1 MYPKPHIL
9 LFLHTIS
16 GPDYYAP
23 PWYYTRNSV
32 EPLNHCEEPRNMRT
46 VCIQCPCINGYYI
59 QGESGRS
66 FKSSVLVRPL
76 YQPSY
81 FCRRGQRLL
90 LGRGTNRYQPLHW
103 WNYSISTIVS
113 VELLDI
119 NHCTGETTRY
129 QPLYR
134 WNHSISTIVSVQLL
148 NINHCIGGTTQEST
162 IVPVELLNNQPL
174 YRC

>member
-1 MYPKPHIL
+1 
-9 LFLHTIS
+9 
-16 GPDYYAP
+16 
-23 PWYYTRNSV
+23 
-32 EPLNHCEEPRNMRT
+32 MRT

-103 WNYSISTIVS
+103 WNYSISTIAPVKLLDINRCIGGTTQYQPLFRCNYSTSTIVS
-113 VELLDI
+113 VELLK
-119 NHCTGETTRY
+119 N

-134 WNHSISTIVSVQLL
+134 WNYSI
-148 NINHCIGGTTQEST
+148 INHCIG
-162 IVPVELLNNQPL
+162 VNNILHCCCVSPCMGL
-174 YRC
+174 